1 MQKLS
6 ETPENVI
13 LKSEVKGLKLAYS
26 LILKRLFNF

>member
-13 LKSEVKGLKLAYS
+13 PKSEVKALKRAYS
-26 LILKRLFNF
+26 LILKWLFIS